1 MNIKLETTGGWPVR
15 IDRRARKTTLGDG
28 YSSVTAYARVIISGP
43 DAWDYTRKSYM
54 NDRLKQDNGSA
65 YMPDSLKVWAGLG
78 SEVSI
83 SSGTTTGRGAD
94 YHIDFSFSL
103 TKRSRGHAKFAKQF
117 ADNLTALDRAGT
129 LQAIAKQAVL
139 DEIARIEQKE
149 ADEAKAMK
157 VAAVASY
164 LASMVREKAN
174 ILMQYHER
182 KVALRTERNNRA
194 SELLTDDLLEQTAD
208 DQGLDIVEL
217 RTKVSEAFSKLDRYV
232 LIGG

>member
-1 MNIKLETTGGWPVR
+1 MDIKLDTTGGWPVHTE
-15 IDRRARKTTLGDG
+15 RRARKTTLGDG
-28 YSSVTAYARVIISGP
+28 YSSVTAYARVIVSGP
-43 DAWDYTRKSYM
+43 DAWDYTRKNYM
-54 NDRLKQDNGSA
+54 NDRLRPDKGSA
-65 YMPDSLKVWAGLG
+65 YMPESLKVWAGLG

-103 TKRSRGHAKFAKQF
+103 TKRGRGHAKFAKQF
-117 ADNLTALDRAGT
+117 AETLTALDAAGT
-129 LQAIAKQAVL
+129 LQAISKQAVL

-149 ADEAKAMK
+149 SDEAKAMK
-157 VAAVASY
+157 VSAVASY

-194 SELLTDDLLEQTAD
+194 AELLTDDLLEETAA
-208 DQGLDIVEL
+208 DQRLDIVEL
-217 RTKVSEAFSKLDRYV
+217 RTKVAEAFSKLDRYV

>member
-1 MNIKLETTGGWPVR
+1 MDIKLDTTGGWPVHTE
-15 IDRRARKTTLGDG
+15 RRARKTTLGDG

-43 DAWDYTRKSYM
+43 DAWDYTRKNYM
-54 NDRLKQDNGSA
+54 NDRLKPDNGA
-65 YMPDSLKVWAGLG
+65 VYMPESLKVWAGLG

-103 TKRSRGHAKFAKQF
+103 TKRGRGHAKFAKQF
-117 ADNLTALDRAGT
+117 ADTLTALDNAGT

-149 ADEAKAMK
+149 SDEAKAMK

-164 LASMVREKAN
+164 IASMVREKAN

-194 SELLTDDLLEQTAD
+194 AELLTDDLLEETAA
-208 DQGLDIVEL
+208 DQRLDIVEL
-217 RTKVSEAFSKLDRYV
+217 RTKVSEAFTKLDRYV

>member
-1 MNIKLETTGGWPVR
+1 MDIKLETTGGWPVR

-28 YSSVTAYARVIISGP
+28 YSSVTAYARVIISGQ
-43 DAWDYTRKSYM
+43 DAWDYTRKNYM
-54 NDRLKQDNGSA
+54 NDRLKRDNGA
-65 YMPDSLKVWAGLG
+65 VYMPENMRTWAGLG

-103 TKRSRGHAKFAKQF
+103 TKRGRGHAKFAKQF
-117 ADNLTALDRAGT
+117 AETLTALDRAGT
-129 LQAIAKQAVL
+129 LQEISKQAVL

-149 ADEAKAMK
+149 SDEAKAMK
-157 VAAVASY
+157 VSAVASY
-164 LASMVREKAN
+164 LASMVREKADV
-174 ILMQYHER
+174 LVRYHER

-194 SELLTDDLLEQTAD
+194 SELLTDDLFEQAAD
-208 DQGLDIVEL
+208 EQGLDIGEL
-217 RTKVSEAFSKLDRYV
+217 RTKVAEAFSKLDRYV